1 MLVALRTSATNREHI
16 VQQQHTLSCPST
28 EVAMQTGRYAQI
40 GLEFF
45 VDVLQGGWERLQIG
59 FYTEAQSI
67 GLTRT
72 VVGVLPKN
80 DDPDG
85 IPGCVVES
93 REYFGP
99 GWIDR
104 VLLFFFKKCSP
115 DVGQRLLPEEL
126 FQPDLPAL
134 FHL

>member
-1 MLVALRTSATNREHI
+1 MR
-16 VQQQHTLSCPST
+16 
-28 EVAMQTGRYAQI
+28 TGRYAQI
-40 GLEFF
+40 CLEFL
-45 VDVLQGGWERLQIG
+45 VDVLQGGRERLQVG

-72 VVGVLPKN
+72 VVGILPKN

-85 IPGCVVES
+85 IPGCVIEG

-104 VLLFFFKKCSP
+104 VLPFFFEKCGP
-115 DVGQRLLPEEL
+115 DIGQRLLPEEL
-126 FQPDLPAL
+126 FQPDLPAF